1 MTLPPEEHI
10 KKGISL
16 EHFITIELGI
26 KNGNFYY
33 IILDKYQLEWGFFPQ
48 AK

>member
-10 KKGISL
+10 KEGISL

-26 KNGNFYY
+26 KNGNF
-33 IILDKYQLEWGFFPQ
+33 
-48 AK
+48 